1 MKKKIGEREL
11 FRILPIWDWQKGWQ
25 WHEIDSRWER
35 SLQKGEAKRTRNKV
49 KKNILREKCTSGEE
63 FSLLEGNEEE
73 IQFYQVLRIE
83 TSREK

>member
-1 MKKKIGEREL
+1 M
-11 FRILPIWDWQKGWQ
+11 QKGK
-25 WHEIDSRWER
+25 
-35 SLQKGEAKRTRNKV
+35 QKRVTAKV
-49 KKNILREKCTSGEE
+49 KKNILREKCTPREE

>member
-1 MKKKIGEREL
+1 MRKKLAE
-11 FRILPIWDWQKGWQ
+11 
-25 WHEIDSRWER
+25 
-35 SLQKGEAKRTRNKV
+35 GEAKESNSQGL
-49 KKNILREKCTSGEE
+49 KKNILREKCAPREE

>member
-1 MKKKIGEREL
+1 MK
-11 FRILPIWDWQKGWQ
+11 PT
-25 WHEIDSRWER
+25 
-35 SLQKGEAKRTRNKV
+35 KGEAKRLRDKAKTKPH
-49 KKNILREKCTSGEE
+49 NILGEKCTSREE